1 MSPKIIF
8 VTGGVLSSLGKG
20 ISAASLGALLEARGY
35 KVRLRKFEPVFRF
48 LPLQCQICI
57 LYIFAHTYMYASLGS
72 SSSAGSA
79 AGAAG
84 AEQILVVTAFLC
96 VQALALSLSPPRS
109 GSMLPEMS

>member
-1 MSPKIIF
+1 MFRAPSLSRAPSFMIGF
-8 VTGGVLSSLGKG
+8 SSL
-20 ISAASLGALLEARGY
+20 SPWHALG
-35 KVRLRKFEPVFRF
+35 RLRKFEPVFRF